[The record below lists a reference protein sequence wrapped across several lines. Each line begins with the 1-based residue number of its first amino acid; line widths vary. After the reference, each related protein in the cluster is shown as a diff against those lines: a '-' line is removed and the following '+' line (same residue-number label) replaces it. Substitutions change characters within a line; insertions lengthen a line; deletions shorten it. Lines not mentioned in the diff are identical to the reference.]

1 MSGRYVSLQ
10 EAAEM
15 LAVSVKTVRR
25 FIARGEL
32 PAYTLGKRGAGSGRP
47 IRIRVDDLATLLHR
61 IPTAG
66 DDRPHVARRRGLT
79 GSTIRRSQGHWIPTC
94 DRWAT
99 DPPG

>member
-15 LAVSVKTVRR
+15 LAVSAKTVRR

-66 DDRPHVARRRGLT
+66 DDRPHVEGAEL
-79 GSTIRRSQGHWIPTC
+79 
-94 DRWAT
+94 
-99 DPPG
+99 